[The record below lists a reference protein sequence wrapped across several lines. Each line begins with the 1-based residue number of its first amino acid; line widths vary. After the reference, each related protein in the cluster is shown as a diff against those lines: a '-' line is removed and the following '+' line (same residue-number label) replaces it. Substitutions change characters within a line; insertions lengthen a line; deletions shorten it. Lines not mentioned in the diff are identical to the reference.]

1 MAHGYEFDEVR
12 NPVLKKALQDIFDTT
27 SGHDHDGTN
36 SKLVSASAIADDAV
50 TEAKIKDG
58 AVTTNKLGA
67 DAVDGTKIADDAIG
81 NEHIADN
88 AVNTAQIA
96 DDAIKSAQI
105 ADGAVVEA
113 AIGTGAVTE
122 DKIAAGAVTSTK
134 LAAGV
139 LAGYIRKGKI
149 QLNGVNPT
157 RVLFQSDDAAT
168 LTGTETATFDMTG
181 VRDGGTFIVNPDG
194 SGEDTATFNFAQATS
209 VSGATPSTDISGG
222 TDKKF
227 MISVDGDAAE
237 EVELT
242 VAGLNSGTAIAT
254 AMQNAIQALAGKK
267 TGVTVDYNVTNAGKY
282 TIISPTYG
290 TNSSV
295 VITAP
300 TSYSLLEELKLGADF
315 GVETAGKGDC
325 ADASAVTIDEVI
337 AVITSD
343 IAGATATSDSG
354 ALKITSGTTGRGSS
368 LVVGNG
374 TLNTVLGFTNTQS
387 HYGAQGLDYTSDMS
401 DANFI
406 VCATIDGTAPASL
419 ASLNLSITSKA
430 TTGFSVECETT
441 ASEAYV
447 DLIIV

>member
-12 NPVLKKALQDIFDTT
+12 NPVLKKALQDIFDTA

-36 SKLVSASAIADDAV
+36 SKLVSASAIAD
-50 TEAKIKDG
+50 
-58 AVTTNKLGA
+58 
-67 DAVDGTKIADDAIG
+67 
-81 NEHIADN
+81 
-88 AVNTAQIA
+88 
-96 DDAIKSAQI
+96 
-105 ADGAVVEA
+105 
-113 AIGTGAVTE
+113 GAVTE
-122 DKIAAGAVTSTK
+122 DKIAAGAVTSAK

-157 RVLFQSDDAAT
+157 RVLFQSGDAAT
-168 LTGTETATFDMTG
+168 LTGTQTATFDMTEVG
-181 VRDGGTFIVNPDG
+181 DGGTFIVNPDG
-194 SGEDTATFNFAQATS
+194 AGAGTATFNFAQATS
-209 VSGATPSTDISGG
+209 VSGASPSTDISAGP
-222 TDKKF
+222 DNKF
-227 MISVDGDAAE
+227 MISVDGDTAE
-237 EVELT
+237 EVALT
-242 VAGLNSGTAIAT
+242 LTGLNSGAAIAT
-254 AMQNAIQALAGKK
+254 AMQNAIQALGGKK
-267 TGVTVDYNVTNAGKY
+267 ASVTVDYNVTNAGKY
-282 TIISPTYG
+282 TIKSPTYG
-290 TNSSV
+290 TDSAV

-300 TSYSLLEELKLGADF
+300 TSHSLLEELKLGADL
-315 GVETAGKGDC
+315 GVETAGTGDC

-343 IAGATATSDSG
+343 ISGLTPTSAAG
-354 ALKITSGTTGRGSS
+354 ALKITSATTGRGSS

-374 TLNTVLGFTNTQS
+374 TLNTVLGFTNTQA
-387 HYGAQGLDYTSDMS
+387 HYGAQGLGYDSDMA

-406 VCATIDGTAPASL
+406 VCATVDGIEAASL

>member
-27 SGHDHDGTN
+27 GGHDHDGTN
-36 SKLVSASAIADDAV
+36 SKLVSASAIAD
-50 TEAKIKDG
+50 
-58 AVTTNKLGA
+58 
-67 DAVDGTKIADDAIG
+67 
-81 NEHIADN
+81 
-88 AVNTAQIA
+88 
-96 DDAIKSAQI
+96 
-105 ADGAVVEA
+105 
-113 AIGTGAVTE
+113 GAVTE
-122 DKIAAGAVTSTK
+122 DKIAAGAVTSAK

-157 RVLFQSDDAAT
+157 RVLFQSGDAAT
-168 LTGTETATFDMTG
+168 LTGTQTATFDMTG
-181 VRDGGTFIVNPDG
+181 VGDGGTFIVNPDG
-194 SGEDTATFNFAQATS
+194 AGAGTATFNFAQATS
-209 VSGATPSTDISGG
+209 VSGASPSTDISAGP
-222 TDKKF
+222 DNKF
-227 MISVDGDAAE
+227 MISVDGDTAE
-237 EVELT
+237 EVALT
-242 VAGLNSGTAIAT
+242 LTGLNSGAAIAT
-254 AMQNAIQALAGKK
+254 AMQNAIQALGGKK
-267 TGVTVDYNVTNAGKY
+267 ASVTVDYNVTNAGKY
-282 TIISPTYG
+282 TIKSPTYG
-290 TNSSV
+290 TDSAV

-300 TSYSLLEELKLGADF
+300 TSHSLLEELKLGADL
-315 GVETAGKGDC
+315 GVETAGTGDC

-343 IAGATATSDSG
+343 ISGLTPTSAAG
-354 ALKITSGTTGRGSS
+354 ALKITSATTGRGSS

-374 TLNTVLGFTNTQS
+374 TLNTVLGFTNTQA
-387 HYGAQGLDYTSDMS
+387 HYGAQGLGYDSDMA

-406 VCATIDGTAPASL
+406 VCATVDGIEAASL

>member
-12 NPVLKKALQDIFDTT
+12 NPVLRKALQDIFDTA
-27 SGHDHDGTN
+27 SGHDHDGVN

-50 TEAKIKDG
+50 TEAKIEDG
-58 AVTTNKLGA
+58 AVTTNKIGA
-67 DAVDGTKIADDAIG
+67 DAVDGTKIADDAIDS
-81 NEHIADN
+81 EHIADD
-88 AVNTAQIA
+88 AVGSAAIA
-96 DDAIKSAQI
+96 DDAITSDHLADDAVTADAI
-105 ADGAVVEA
+105 ADD
-113 AIGTGAVTE
+113 AVTE
-122 DKIAAGAVTSTK
+122 DKIADGAVTSAK
-134 LAAGV
+134 LAPGV
-139 LAGYIRKGKI
+139 LAGYVRKGKI

-157 RVLFQSDDAAT
+157 RVLFQADDAAT
-168 LTGTETATFDMTG
+168 LTGTQTATFDMTSVG
-181 VRDGGTFIVNPDG
+181 NGGTFIVNPDG
-194 SGEDTATFNFAQATS
+194 SGEDTATFNFTQATS
-209 VSGATPSTDISGG
+209 VSGETPSTDISGG
-222 TDKKF
+222 TDTKF
-227 MISVDGDAAE
+227 MISVDGDTAE

-242 VAGLNSGTAIAT
+242 VAGLNSGAAIAT
-254 AMQNAIQALAGKK
+254 AMQNAIQALAGNK

-282 TIISPTYG
+282 TIKSPTYG
-290 TNSSV
+290 TDSSV

-315 GVETAGKGDC
+315 GVETAGTGDC

-343 IAGATATSDSG
+343 IAGLTPTSASG
-354 ALKITSGTTGRGSS
+354 ALKITSDTTGRASS

-374 TLNTVLGFTNTQS
+374 TLNTVLGFTNTQA

-406 VCATIDGTAPASL
+406 VCATVDGIAAASL
-419 ASLNLSITSKA
+419 ASLNLSITSKV